1 MVMLADVFF
10 QFAHSDVTGRSR
22 LNSRVLALGLAAALV
37 GELVSL
43 HQVDVGDELRVLH
56 GRAPRDAL
64 AHTVLAELMAEPRPL
79 PVRTWL
85 AYLAESAHVRVADRL
100 TRGGHLT
107 PQRQR
112 RLSRAVTYVPTD
124 MNAAAVPRALLS
136 QKLRRG
142 LELEYDDVC
151 LAGLVVATGLDVS
164 LLDGADRAAFDR
176 LQWAVA
182 RLWPPMLRLVEHTQA
197 AVGDA
202 VLSHRT

>member
-1 MVMLADVFF
+1 MMLGDAFF
-10 QFAHSDVTGRSR
+10 QLTHSDVTGRTR
-22 LNSRVLALGLAAALV
+22 LNSRVLSLGLAAALV
-37 GELVSL
+37 GELVTL
-43 HQVDVGDELRVLH
+43 RQVDIDDEVRVTN
-56 GRAPRDAL
+56 GRPPRDAL

-85 AYLAESAHVRVADRL
+85 AYLADQAYSRVADRL
-100 TRGGHLT
+100 TRAGHLS
-107 PQRQR
+107 PQRPR
-112 RLSRAVTYVPTD
+112 VLSRAVIYVPTD
-124 MNAAAVPRALLS
+124 MNAAATPRALLS

-151 LAGLVVATGLDVS
+151 LAGIVVATGLDVS
-164 LLDGADRAAFDR
+164 LLDGADPAAFDR

-202 VLSHRT
+202 VLAHRT

>member
-1 MVMLADVFF
+1 MLLADAFF
-10 QFAHSDVTGRSR
+10 QLAHSDVNGRSR
-22 LNSRVLALGLAAALV
+22 LNSRVLSLGLAAALL

-43 HQVDVGDELRVLH
+43 RQIDIDNDVRVLH
-56 GRAPRDAL
+56 GQAPRDAL

-85 AYLAESAHVRVADRL
+85 AYLADQAHSRVADRL
-100 TRGGHLT
+100 TRAGRLV
-107 PQRQR
+107 PQRPR
-112 RLSRAVTYVPTD
+112 VLSRTVTYVPTD

-151 LAGLVVATGLDVS
+151 LAGLVMATGLDVS
-164 LLDGADRAAFDR
+164 LLDGAEPAAFDR

-182 RLWPPMLRLVEHTQA
+182 RLWRPMLRLIEHTQA